1 MTATEHQ
8 RPGPTGPPRADER
21 YAAAAA
27 ESRDALAL
35 LQPHL
40 ELIRREVPGVELFD
54 AHTHLGE
61 HDPDGMCQS
70 PEELLAVLADADAR
84 GAFVFPMHEPDGYP
98 PANDM
103 VLAAAR
109 ASGGL
114 LVPFC
119 RVNPHQDAVREA
131 RRALDA
137 GARGIK
143 LHPRAERFTLDHP
156 AVRELAALAHERA
169 LPILI
174 HAGRGIP
181 SLGAHAVA
189 LAREFPNARL
199 ILAHAGVSD
208 LAWIWRAA
216 AELPN
221 LLFDTAWWMPA
232 DLLAL
237 FSLVPPG
244 QILFASDSPYGFTA
258 FSAACQLRLALQA
271 GLSPAQ
277 IRLIASE
284 QSLRLAAGE
293 PPLPAGPAIGE
304 RERAG
309 HQLLERVASFL
320 QLGAILSFRGADG
333 AEEMLALARLA
344 CEVPEEH
351 DDAPLFAAIGT
362 LLEAHAELVA
372 ADAQGGPGGGDGR
385 AGSGSDAAKAPRDDS
400 AADEQVGE
408 TAASHAGEDPDER
421 AHPRIR
427 RRNGALMMALAIA
440 ASPDVPLP
448 C

>member
-1 MTATEHQ
+1 MAPTEHDATE
-8 RPGPTGPPRADER
+8 
-21 YAAAAA
+21 
-27 ESRDALAL
+27 L
-35 LQPHL
+35 LRPHL
-40 ELIRREVPGVELFD
+40 ELIRREVPGLELFD

-61 HDPDGMCQS
+61 HDPDGMRQS
-70 PEELLAVLADADAR
+70 PEELLAMLADAGAR

-109 ASGGL
+109 DSGGL

-119 RVNPHQDAVREA
+119 RVNPHRDALREA

-156 AVRELAALAHERA
+156 AVRGLAALAHECS

-216 AELPN
+216 AGLPN

-237 FSLVPPG
+237 FSLIPPG
-244 QILFASDSPYGFTA
+244 QILFASDSPYGSTA
-258 FSAACQLRLALQA
+258 FSAACHLRLALQA
-271 GLSPAQ
+271 GLTPAQ

-284 QSLRLAAGE
+284 QSLRLAAGQ
-293 PPLPAGPAIGE
+293 PPLPAGPAVGE

-320 QLGAILSFRGADG
+320 QLGAVLSFRGAEG
-333 AEEMLALARLA
+333 AGEMLALARLA
-344 CEVPEEH
+344 CEVPDEH
-351 DDAPLFAAIGT
+351 DDAPLFVAIRA
-362 LLEAHAELVA
+362 LLDAHAELA
-372 ADAQGGPGGGDGR
+372 ATDARCLQAGGASAEEPQAPSGGGGR
-385 AGSGSDAAKAPRDDS
+385 AQAGALSASGAAPSERGDQAQDQNPGDA
-400 AADEQVGE
+400 E
-408 TAASHAGEDPDER
+408 ER

-427 RRNGALMMALAIA
+427 RRNGALMMALSIA

-448 C
+448 G